1 MTKVFPNLDVVFR
14 QNKNIRRR
22 IMRNRYTGSSDNI
35 EESSSYQPAGC
46 FQLHSSKCKVC
57 ERMDEEVTSWKS
69 NKTGR
74 SYTIRRHYTC
84 QTTYCVYLATCHL
97 CQAQYIG
104 QTTRTMQKR
113 HYGHRAEVKTAADG
127 LGEHFNLHAAELGLD
142 VKTDIDTIMQNCSI
156 VIVAS
161 VEPGQP
167 WSQKRL
173 DALEADL
180 EDRVMT
186 LDKHGGMNRRE
197 DRKRERGS

>member
-1 MTKVFPNLDVVFR
+1 MED
-14 QNKNIRRR
+14 
-22 IMRNRYTGSSDNI
+22 
-35 EESSSYQPAGC
+35 
-46 FQLHSSKCKVC
+46 
-57 ERMDEEVTSWKS
+57 EVTKWKS

-74 SYTIRRHYTC
+74 EYTIRRHYTC

-113 HYGHRAEVKTAADG
+113 HYGHRSEVKTAADG
-127 LGEHFNLHAAELGLD
+127 LGEHFHQHAEELGLN
-142 VKTDIDTIMQNCSI
+142 VNTDMDRIMENCSI

-161 VEPGQP
+161 VEPNQP
-167 WSQKRL
+167 WSKTRL

-186 LDKHGGMNRRE
+186 LDKHGGMNRRV
-197 DRKRERGS
+197 DRRIGLGS